1 MSSTPEIEAQFI
13 NAKGDGLFEALLKQI
28 DKDFLRAGLS
38 ENFMAE
44 NDPIKAAR
52 NLVAAVYA
60 LIVSDFE
67 RYLSLLYIIDV
78 DETEIKKMPV
88 QNVDE
93 LAQAVCLL
101 IVKRELNKVILKNK
115 S

>member
-1 MSSTPEIEAQFI
+1 MSSNPEIEAQFI
-13 NAKGDGLFEALLKQI
+13 KAKVDGILEALLNQI
-28 DKDFLRAGLS
+28 DKDFLRAGLK

-44 NDPIKAAR
+44 NEPAKAAR

-78 DETEIKKMPV
+78 DEIEIKKMPL

-101 IVKRELNKVILKNK
+101 IVKRELNKVIFKNK